1 MFENRTYKQKIGIY
15 ALIAVIIS
23 MVMGGVHYLQGWDPV
38 VIVIVANIWFFCIF
52 YILFLPIKIKKDR
65 ERREQEEKK

>member
-15 ALIAVIIS
+15 ALIAVLIS
-23 MVMGGVHYLQGWDPV
+23 MAMGVVHYFQGWDPV

-65 ERREQEEKK
+65 ERREEQKKK